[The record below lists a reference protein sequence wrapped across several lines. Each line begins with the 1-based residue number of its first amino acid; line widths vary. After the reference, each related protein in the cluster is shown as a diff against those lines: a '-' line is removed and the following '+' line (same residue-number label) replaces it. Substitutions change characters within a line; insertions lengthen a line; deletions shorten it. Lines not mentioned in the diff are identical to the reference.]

1 MVVSSPAVANGVVY
15 VGSYDHL
22 VYAFGSP
29 NSQLQLSESG
39 SHSVSV
45 TIYLSFVSVTIAA
58 IAVVAFLYT
67 RKRRLLKP
75 LSLKR

>member
-29 NSQLQLSESG
+29 PNTQPSTPTSKFPSLEAL
-39 SHSVSV
+39 
-45 TIYLSFVSVTIAA
+45 TLIIA
-58 IAVVAFLYT
+58 IALVVALISAVAYR
-67 RKRRLLKP
+67 RKRRAQAA
-75 LSLKR
+75 